1 MTAKNSKSLYKMAAL
16 LFVIGVGYLLFS
28 GISESSIPFVTV
40 AEASVL
46 PPEKLQAARIF
57 GTVKSEGIVMLEEGS
72 GVKFALEDSM
82 DSSQTM
88 WVIYNGT
95 VPDTFKAG
103 AEIYVEGKQE
113 MGNPVFSASTLITK
127 CPSKYQKENRAS

>member
-1 MTAKNSKSLYKMAAL
+1 MTAKNSKSLYKMAAA

-40 AEASVL
+40 AEATNL

-57 GTVKSEGIVMLEEGS
+57 GTVKGEGIAKLEEGS
-72 GVKFALEDSM
+72 GVKFILEDSA
-82 DSSQTM
+82 DSTQTM
-88 WVIYNGT
+88 QVVYTGT
-95 VPDTFKAG
+95 VPDTFTAG

-113 MGNPVFSASTLITK
+113 AETGAFSATTLITK
-127 CPSKYQKENRAS
+127 CPSKYQKENRES